1 VGDRDGQTGKVR
13 AADAQGSESPGFPET
28 PGSPRSND
36 LGAAQTPQLDEYE
49 GHRAL
54 MVDGVIFSVAV
65 GEGTP
70 PFGYWAAMLP
80 QGSPRTALLLGLGAG
95 TLAHLLTRQA
105 PAVRIT
111 GVDIDPGI
119 IDFARRYFD
128 LALPNLEVIVADAFD
143 YVARCTQPFDYVAVD
158 LFRGA
163 AFHRGVLARP
173 FLQRLA
179 AIAGPDGDIV
189 INMYRDHRSDGFLRR
204 IGRILEVARVDRLPC
219 NVLVHCHG
227 RAGAPGAESP
237 DSI

>member
-1 VGDRDGQTGKVR
+1 VGDGERR
-13 AADAQGSESPGFPET
+13 AGPDRLPGAQDPESPQL
-28 PGSPRSND
+28 PGSHDPRSTH
-36 LGAAQTPQLDEYE
+36 APQLDEYE

-65 GEGTP
+65 GEATP

-95 TLAHLLTRQA
+95 TLAHLLTRQS

-119 IDFARRYFD
+119 IEFARRHFD
-128 LALPNLEVIVADAFD
+128 LALPNLEVIVADAFV
-143 YVARCTQPFDYVAVD
+143 YVSACTEQFDYVAVD
-158 LFRGA
+158 LFQGA

-173 FLQRLA
+173 FLRRLA

-189 INMYRDHRSDGFLRR
+189 INMYQDHRSEGYLRR
-204 IGRILEVARVDRLPC
+204 IARVLEVVRAERLPS
-219 NVLVHCHG
+219 NVLAHCRR
-227 RAGAPGAESP
+227 RARAAGSQPSEP
-237 DSI
+237 R

>member
-1 VGDRDGQTGKVR
+1 VGDRDGR
-13 AADAQGSESPGFPET
+13 ADKARAPGAQGPESLAPPESPEV
-28 PGSPRSND
+28 ND
-36 LGAAQTPQLDEYE
+36 LTAAHSPQLDEYE

-65 GEGTP
+65 GEATP

-80 QGSPRTALLLGLGAG
+80 AGSPRTALLLGLGAG
-95 TLAHLLTRQA
+95 TLAHLLTRQS

-119 IDFARRYFD
+119 IEFARRHFD

-143 YVARCTQPFDYVAVD
+143 YVARCTQQFDYVAVD
-158 LFRGA
+158 LFQGA

-173 FLQRLA
+173 FLRRLA

-189 INMYRDHRSDGFLRR
+189 LNMYQDHRSEGYLRR
-204 IGRILEVARVDRLPC
+204 IARILEVVRAERLPC
-219 NVLVHCHG
+219 NVLAHCRR
-227 RAGAPGAESP
+227 RAGGPSSKP
-237 DSI
+237 S